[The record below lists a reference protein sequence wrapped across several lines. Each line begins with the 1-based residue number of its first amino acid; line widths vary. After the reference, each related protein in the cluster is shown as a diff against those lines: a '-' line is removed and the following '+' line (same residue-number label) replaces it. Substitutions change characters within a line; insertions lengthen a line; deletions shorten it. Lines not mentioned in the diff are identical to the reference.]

1 MTETE
6 KRFRY
11 LQGVD
16 RLNEELLCLLSW
28 LSTNRYEEK
37 AIEKV
42 KADFKLIVNQF
53 PSKLEYCYVGST
65 ECYLQVLVM

>member
-1 MTETE
+1 MDTG
-6 KRFRY
+6 KRFRH

-37 AIEKV
+37 AVEKV
-42 KADFKLIVNQF
+42 KADFDLVVHQF
-53 PSKLEYCYVGST
+53 TSKLNYRYVGST
-65 ECYLQVLVM
+65 ECHL